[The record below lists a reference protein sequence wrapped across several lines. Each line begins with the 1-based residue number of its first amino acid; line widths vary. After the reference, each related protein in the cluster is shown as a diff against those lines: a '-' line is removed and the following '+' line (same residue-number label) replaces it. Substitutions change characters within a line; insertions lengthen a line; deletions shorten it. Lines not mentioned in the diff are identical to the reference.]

1 MIALLVK
8 QNRGTV
14 IRPPSSHPSKMHVN
28 STVLAEPKPT
38 HRSAVSNGS
47 ALLPNVDGRS
57 TWARRL
63 RDVMELHLDDLGG
76 EAMVSEA
83 ERSIVRRIATLT
95 VEMERLEAEFAN
107 AGGAKAA
114 DLDLYQRTSG
124 NLRRLLEAIG
134 MKRRPRNVTPDLR
147 DYVSARA

>member
-1 MIALLVK
+1 MFM
-8 QNRGTV
+8 TS
-14 IRPPSSHPSKMHVN
+14 P
-28 STVLAEPKPT
+28 VLAEPKPT

-114 DLDLYQRTSG
+114 ELDLYQRTSG
-124 NLRRLLEAIG
+124 NLRRLLESIG

-147 DYVSARA
+147 DYVSART